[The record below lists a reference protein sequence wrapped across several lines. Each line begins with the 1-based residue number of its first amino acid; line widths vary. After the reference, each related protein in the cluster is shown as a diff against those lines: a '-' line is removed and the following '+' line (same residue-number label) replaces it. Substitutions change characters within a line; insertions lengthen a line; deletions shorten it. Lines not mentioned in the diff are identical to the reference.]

1 MLKEFLPEK
10 HEYVLSIKLSD
21 LQVKLYQKFLQ
32 RVSGTAQST
41 SASLGPR
48 CRLALCSRT
57 GQEQYKLHMADSDRL
72 ELKIPPGKILE
83 LI

>member
-32 RVSGTAQST
+32 RVSGA
-41 SASLGPR
+41 ALGPP